1 MSRERA
7 EPRPAPGRHGFAE
20 DLSDDHRARLDI
32 LERLRGAAMT
42 EHELQMLY
50 QPIVDLAS
58 DTIVGAE
65 ALIRWNHPELGLL
78 LPGNFIPLAEQ
89 SDLIIPLTDWVLDE
103 VGRTMSAWQHRD
115 ISVQVGINVSPLHFA
130 AGTLATDVIGV
141 VDRFGIP
148 PGRFVIELAESTSL
162 HDIDAVVEQL
172 TDVREHGVLV
182 AIDDFGS
189 GFSSLE
195 RLATLPVDILKID
208 KSLTQHLD
216 SHDGERR
223 RTMSALCSAVIH
235 VAHELGMDT
244 VVEGIETSA
253 QLDVCID
260 MEVTSGQGHLLGR
273 PMVASKFEA
282 ARLRSGAR
290 SESA

>member
-1 MSRERA
+1 MRREPA
-7 EPRPAPGRHGFAE
+7 EPRPARNHQGFSE
-20 DLSDDHRARLDI
+20 ELPDGNRARLDI
-32 LERLRGAAMT
+32 LDRLRGAAMS

-58 DTIVGAE
+58 NTIIGAE
-65 ALIRWNHPELGLL
+65 ALIRWNHPDLGLL

-103 VGRTMSAWQHRD
+103 VGRTMAAWRHRD
-115 ISVQVGINVSPLHFA
+115 IDVQVGVNVSPLHFA

-148 PGRFVIELAESTSL
+148 PGHFVLELAESTSL
-162 HDIDAVVEQL
+162 HDVDAVVEQL
-172 TDVREHGVLV
+172 TEVRRRGVLV

-208 KSLTQHLD
+208 RSLTQHLD
-216 SHDGERR
+216 SHDVERS
-223 RTMSALCSAVIH
+223 RTMSTLCTAV
-235 VAHELGMDT
+235 VAVTHELGMDT
-244 VVEGIETSA
+244 VVEGIETA
-253 QLDVCID
+253 EQLDACTD
-260 MEVTSGQGHLLGR
+260 MDVTCGQGHLLGL
-273 PMVASKFEA
+273 PVNASEFEA
-282 ARLRSGAR
+282 LMRRHRAR